1 MRQKIYA
8 VITGDMVN
16 STAIKNN
23 YHTVLQEIA
32 DDIKNHQA
40 PDFIFDVYRGDSFQA
55 LINDPAKA
63 LLISIIFRAGIRR
76 KSRGTSL
83 NDVWDARLAIG
94 IGPVKNFKINPNIK
108 LGALDGEAF
117 TRSGRTLDA
126 MKNEG
131 TLLKITTG
139 EEQIDKEFAAICPLA
154 DTIIS
159 HWTTA
164 QAEAIYLYLL
174 KDMTQRDIGN
184 QLKISQR
191 AISKRLE
198 SSNLESMSQFLIR
211 FKEIMEWKFNS

>member
-1 MRQKIYA
+1 MREKIYA
-8 VITGDMVN
+8 VITGDIVE
-16 STAIKNN
+16 STAITNN
-23 YHTVLQEIA
+23 YHIALQEIA
-32 DDIKNHQA
+32 DDIKNYQA

-55 LINDPAKA
+55 LVTDPAKA

-94 IGPVKNFKINPNIK
+94 IGPVNNLKISSDIK
-108 LGALDGEAF
+108 LGTLDGEAF
-117 TRSGRTLDA
+117 TRSGRTLDV
-126 MKNEG
+126 MKKEG
-131 TLLKITTG
+131 ALLKITTG

-174 KDMTQRDIGN
+174 KDMTQHDIGN
-184 QLKISQR
+184 QLQISQR
-191 AISKRLE
+191 AVSKRLE
-198 SSNLESMSQFLIR
+198 SSNLDSMSQFLIR
-211 FKEIMEWKFNS
+211 FEEITKWKFSS